1 MTEPNHPRG
10 GKFLEL
16 VAVMDTLRSPGG
28 CPWDAQQTHRS
39 LAEYLIEECYETVEA
54 IETDD
59 DAGMLEEL
67 GDLLLQI
74 VFHAR
79 IAQDNPDRPW
89 DIDDVA
95 EGIIDKLVRRHPHV
109 FADTKADDAEA
120 VVRNWTRLKA
130 EEKGRTSALDG
141 IPSGLPALSW
151 AQKTLRRARESGLR
165 MEQTSASADAPS
177 FEGLGERLLGI
188 VAAAEAHGLDA
199 EAALRHS
206 VRGLYQDVRDAEQ

>member
-109 FADTKADDAEA
+109 FA
-120 VVRNWTRLKA
+120 
-130 EEKGRTSALDG
+130 
-141 IPSGLPALSW
+141 PSP
-151 AQKTLRRARESGLR
+151 
-165 MEQTSASADAPS
+165 PP
-177 FEGLGERLLGI
+177 
-188 VAAAEAHGLDA
+188 
-199 EAALRHS
+199 
-206 VRGLYQDVRDAEQ
+206 